1 MPTKYVEVQGYAT
14 YYHYVG
20 RTTLPDVTP
29 DFSRGRKMLFLHA
42 AGSNGNSW
50 HNQLDYFG
58 VEHSPIALD
67 LPGHGRS
74 VGVEGFGSI
83 REYADFVAA
92 FLAALKLGSAVIVGR
107 SMGGA
112 IAMDLA
118 VRYPKLV
125 DGLVLIATAAKFAI
139 PPDRISGFKAVAQ
152 GRAPQAFMIAG
163 FSPKTVADNFNV
175 IRESWMEQIKTDPR
189 VRYTDMVACSEVD
202 LRDEIGNI
210 KKPVLVIAGADD
222 DNTPV
227 SDAELIK
234 RQIGQHA
241 RLEIIADAAH
251 NVPTEKPREVNAAA
265 ERFLKSAFQNRARQ

>member
-1 MPTKYVEVQGYAT
+1 MPTKYVEVQDHAI

-29 DFSRGRKMLFLHA
+29 DFSRGHAMLFIHA

-58 VEHSPIALD
+58 VEHSPIAFD

-74 VGVEGFGSI
+74 TGVEGFGSV

-92 FLAALKLGSAVIVGR
+92 FAGALKLKSAVIVGR

-112 IAMDLA
+112 VAMDLA
-118 VRYPKLV
+118 IRHSHLV
-125 DGLVLIATAAKFAI
+125 EALVLVATAAKFDI
-139 PPDRISGFKAVAQ
+139 PADRVAGMKAVAQ
-152 GRAPQAFMIAG
+152 GRAPQAFVTTG
-163 FSPKTVADNFNV
+163 FSPKTVADNFGV

-189 VRYTDMVACSEVD
+189 VRYGDVLACNAVD
-202 LRDEIGNI
+202 LRADL
-210 KKPVLVIAGADD
+210 KKIQKPTLVIAGADD
-222 DNTPV
+222 ETTPP

-234 RQIGQHA
+234 RQIGKSA

-251 NVPTEKPREVNAAA
+251 NVPTEKPRELNDAID
-265 ERFLKSAFQNRARQ
+265 RFLKSAFPNRPHK

>member
-1 MPTKYVEVQGYAT
+1 MPTKYVEVQGQAI

-29 DFSRGRKMLFLHA
+29 DFSRGRRMVFIHA
-42 AGSNGNSW
+42 AGSNGHSW

-74 VGVEGFGSI
+74 AGVEGLGSV

-92 FLAALKLGSAVIVGR
+92 FADALKLGSAIMVGR

-118 VRYPKLV
+118 IRHPQLV
-125 DGLVLIATAAKFAI
+125 EALVLIATAAKFNI
-139 PPDRISGFKAVAQ
+139 PPDRLAGLKAVAQ
-152 GRAPQAFMIAG
+152 GRAPQAFVTMG
-163 FSPKTVADNFNV
+163 FSPKTVADNFGLV
-175 IRESWMEQIKTDPR
+175 RESWMEQVKTDPR
-189 VRYTDMVACSEVD
+189 VRYTDILACHEVD
-202 LRDEIGNI
+202 LRADLG
-210 KKPVLVIAGADD
+210 KVQKPTLVIAGSDD
-222 DNTPV
+222 ENTPL

-234 RQIGQHA
+234 RQIGQSA

-251 NVPTEKPREVNAAA
+251 NVTTEKPREVNDAV
-265 ERFLKSAFQNRARQ
+265 ERFLKSIAG

>member
-1 MPTKYVEVQGYAT
+1 MATKYVEVRGCAI

-29 DFSRGRKMLFLHA
+29 DFSRGHRMLFVHA
-42 AGSNGNSW
+42 AGSNGHSW

-58 VEHSPIALD
+58 VEHSPVALD

-74 VGVEGFGSI
+74 AGVEGFGSV

-92 FLAALKLGSAVIVGR
+92 FAGALKLAKVVVVGR

-118 VRYPKLV
+118 IRHPELV
-125 DGLVLIATAAKFAI
+125 EALVLIATAAKFNV
-139 PPDRISGFKAVAQ
+139 PPDRLAGLKAVAQ
-152 GRAPQAFMIAG
+152 GRAPQAFVTMG
-163 FSPKTVADNFNV
+163 FSPKTVADNFGLV
-175 IRESWMEQIKTDPR
+175 REGWMEQIKTDPR
-189 VRYTDMVACSEVD
+189 VRYTDIVACHEVD
-202 LRDEIGNI
+202 LRAELGKI
-210 KKPVLVIAGADD
+210 KKPTLVIAGADD
-222 DNTPV
+222 ESTPV

-234 RQIGQHA
+234 RQIGKSA

-251 NVPTEKPREVNAAA
+251 NVPTEKPREVNDAI
-265 ERFLKSAFQNRARQ
+265 ERFLKSTFQNRARK

>member
-1 MPTKYVEVQGYAT
+1 MPTKYVEVQGYAI
-14 YYHYVG
+14 YCHYVG

-74 VGVEGFGSI
+74 AGVEGFASVG
-83 REYADFVAA
+83 EYADFVAA
-92 FLAALKLGSAVIVGR
+92 FAGALSLGKAVVVGR

-118 VRYPKLV
+118 IRYPDLV
-125 DGLVLIATAAKFAI
+125 EALVLIATAAKFNI
-139 PPDRISGFKAVAQ
+139 PPDRVAGLKAVAQ
-152 GRAPQAFMIAG
+152 GRAPQAFVTTG
-163 FSPKTVADNFNV
+163 FSPKTVADNFGV
-175 IRESWMEQIKTDPR
+175 IRESWMEQVKTDPR
-189 VRYTDMVACSEVD
+189 VRYTDVLACNAVD
-202 LRDEIGNI
+202 LRADLGKIRAPTI
-210 KKPVLVIAGADD
+210 AIAGADD
-222 DNTPV
+222 ETTPP
-227 SDAELIK
+227 SEAELIT
-234 RQIGQHA
+234 RQIGPSA

-251 NVPTEKPREVNAAA
+251 NVPTEKPREVNAAV
-265 ERFLKSAFQNRARQ
+265 ERFLKSSIGLIT